1 MRVYLRLLLLIPLAS
16 TLLFTGCKVKR
27 VTQKS
32 PLLPVSENFL
42 LDQLDQNTFDFK
54 SLNGKLSVSA
64 NSPTQNGS
72 FKVNLRIKSDSTIWI
87 SITPALGIEA
97 ARLAIQPD
105 TLKFIDKIKNE
116 YFVGGYDLLDSLFR
130 YSLEYEALENI
141 LVGNPIEITPDEK
154 YSVSVESLNYVI
166 QTKVRRKLRK
176 AFNLNKWPA
185 NIDSLYIDS
194 EFIKVKQLGKAVEK
208 FDEDDLIIKRY
219 YLRPDNFKVERTIIE
234 DVAYKRTIYIK
245 YDDYQELDGQEFPN
259 SIEIEVRTP
268 KETSRFELNYSR
280 LRINESQSYPFRIPS
295 KYEPIE

>member
-1 MRVYLRLLLLIPLAS
+1 MRVSLRFIFLIPLAA
-16 TLLFTGCKVKR
+16 TVLLSGCKVKR

-42 LDQLDQNTFDFK
+42 LDQLTQSSFDFE

-64 NSPTQNGS
+64 SSPSQNGS
-72 FKVNLRIKSDSTIWI
+72 FKVNLRIKSGNTIWM

-97 ARLAIQPD
+97 ARLTIEPD
-105 TLKFIDKIKNE
+105 TLKFIDKIKNQ
-116 YFVGGYDLLDSLFR
+116 YYVGGYDFLDSLFR
-130 YSLEYEALENI
+130 YSLEYKSLENI

-154 YSVSVESLNYVI
+154 YSSSVESLNYVI

-185 NIDSLYIDS
+185 NIDSLYIDAES
-194 EFIKVKQLGKAVEK
+194 TKARQLGKAVDK

-234 DVAYKRTIYIK
+234 DITYKRTIYIK
-245 YDDYQELDGQEFPN
+245 YNDYRELDGQEFPN
-259 SIEIEVRTP
+259 SIEIEIRTP

-280 LRINESQSYPFRIPS
+280 LRIDEPQSYPFRIPS

>member
-1 MRVYLRLLLLIPLAS
+1 MSLASALLLS
-16 TLLFTGCKVKR
+16 GCKVKR

-42 LDQLDQNTFDFK
+42 LDQLNQTAFEFE
-54 SLNGKLSVSA
+54 SLNGKLSVNAS
-64 NSPTQNGS
+64 SPTQNGS

-87 SITPALGIEA
+87 SVTPALGIEA
-97 ARLAIQPD
+97 ARLSIQPD

-116 YFVGGYDLLDSLFR
+116 YYVGGYDFLDSLFR
-130 YSLEYEALENI
+130 YSLEYQSLENI
-141 LVGNPIEITPDEK
+141 LVGNPIEITAEEK
-154 YSVSVESLNYVI
+154 YSTSVESLNYVI
-166 QTKVRRKLRK
+166 QTKVRRKLKK

-194 EFIKVKQLGKAVEK
+194 ESIKAKQLGKAVEK

-234 DVAYKRTIYIK
+234 DITYKRTIYIK
-245 YDDYQELDGQEFPN
+245 YSDYQELDGQEFPN
-259 SIEIEVRTP
+259 SIEIEIRTP

-280 LRINESQSYPFRIPS
+280 LRINEPQSYPFRIPS
-295 KYEPIE
+295 KYEAIK